1 MNKHIAF
8 LLLLLLPGLAT
19 AGTEGPETGVNANA
33 QLVTGSVSYRERIA
47 LPPDAV
53 IQVSLLD
60 VSLMDVA
67 AKLIS
72 RQTITP
78 KHSVPVPFA
87 LEYKPQDIDE
97 RMTYAVQATIRS
109 AGKLLFTT
117 DRSYPVLTRG
127 NPDHV
132 ELILVK
138 TGQ

>member
-1 MNKHIAF
+1 MSKYITF
-8 LLLLLLPGLAT
+8 LVLLFLHGVSM
-19 AGTEGPETGVNANA
+19 AGAEGAAAGVTGNA

-72 RQTITP
+72 RQTIMP
-78 KHSVPVPFA
+78 KHSVPVSFA
-87 LEYKPQDIDE
+87 LEYDPRDIDE
-97 RMTYAVQATIRS
+97 RMTYAVRATIRS
-109 AGKLLFTT
+109 VGKLLFTT

-127 NPDHV
+127 NSSHV
-132 ELILVK
+132 ELILIK
-138 TGQ
+138 IK